1 MAGGEGLRLG
11 RVKALEQLGKRRL
24 IERVVN
30 SLYPISQEIFVV
42 TSQEQFTNVNS
53 AGLNARLVV
62 DLFPGKAALGGIYTG
77 LKSANTFYS
86 LIVACDMPFLN
97 RTLLS
102 YLINLAPG
110 FDAVVPEID
119 NKVESLHTV
128 YSKNCLP
135 YINQLLVEDNL
146 AVSELFNLVE
156 TRYVNKDEIA
166 QFDPEYLSFFNI
178 NTKSDLI
185 AAETLIEH
193 RENCD

>member
-1 MAGGEGLRLG
+1 MRLG